1 MPRKDRDDN
10 GRYSADIG
18 LNPPSSNK
26 GRTCPFPFLRNPRQ
40 NTLAAFAIVKQPS
53 LRHGHTCR
61 VPMRIASAFEVQDAS
76 SGQIRQMAGS
86 AASARS
92 LAHAEAP
99 AHRPENRES
108 IAGKHDA
115 RIKRVRASFA
125 RPKGRT
131 LL

>member
-1 MPRKDRDDN
+1 
-10 GRYSADIG
+10 
-18 LNPPSSNK
+18 
-26 GRTCPFPFLRNPRQ
+26 
-40 NTLAAFAIVKQPS
+40 
-53 LRHGHTCR
+53 
-61 VPMRIASAFEVQDAS
+61 MRIASAFEVQETS

-131 LL
+131 VL